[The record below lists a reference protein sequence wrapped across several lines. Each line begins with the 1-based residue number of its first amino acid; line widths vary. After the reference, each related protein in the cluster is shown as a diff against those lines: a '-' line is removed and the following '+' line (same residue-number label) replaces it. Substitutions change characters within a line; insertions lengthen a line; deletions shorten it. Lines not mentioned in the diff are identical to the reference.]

1 MNQPDTKSHVLCDV
15 SYIMCLK
22 WSKSRRQWRG
32 GCRSWGRGWDR
43 VFGGDRVSVLET
55 DGQMETQQ
63 CEHVPTPELDTGKQ
77 LRW

>member
-1 MNQPDTKSHVLCDV
+1 M
-15 SYIMCLK
+15 
-22 WSKSRRQWRG
+22 
-32 GCRSWGRGWDR
+32 GWDR